1 MLRGIREIL
10 RADAGISTGLRRPG
24 TPLGF
29 GLKCSPGPRNVAFG
43 MILNLD
49 QSTVANMTA
58 ALEYVCKQIRP
69 ESDNHETR
77 KAIADAML
85 ASANAG
91 TRSLMQFQEIGI
103 AKLEE
108 ITRPKK
114 RIWWRWRR
122 RQARQA

>member
-1 MLRGIREIL
+1 
-10 RADAGISTGLRRPG
+10 
-24 TPLGF
+24 
-29 GLKCSPGPRNVAFG
+29 

-58 ALEYVCKQIRP
+58 ALEFVCKQIPP
-69 ESDNHETR
+69 ESDSHEIR

-91 TRSLMQFQEIGI
+91 TRSLIQFQEIGI

-114 RIWWRWRR
+114 RIWWQWRGR
-122 RQARQA
+122 

>member
-1 MLRGIREIL
+1 
-10 RADAGISTGLRRPG
+10 
-24 TPLGF
+24 
-29 GLKCSPGPRNVAFG
+29 

-58 ALEYVCKQIRP
+58 ALEFVCKQIPP
-69 ESDNHETR
+69 ESDSHEIR

-91 TRSLMQFQEIGI
+91 TRSLIQFQEIGI

-114 RIWWRWRR
+114 RIWWRWRGR
-122 RQARQA
+122 